1 MGIHVSIVTQASNRA
16 IISSDEKWS
25 SIECVANVEIEKG
38 LAVGKVRS
46 EREWMGK
53 VRIREWSQEDSR
65 GVSRVYVQQYYHRC
79 YRHCQH
85 HCCYAL

>member
-1 MGIHVSIVTQASNRA
+1 MGIHVSIVTQAGNRA
-16 IISSDEKWS
+16 IISSDGKWS

-53 VRIREWSQEDSR
+53 L
-65 GVSRVYVQQYYHRC
+65 G
-79 YRHCQH
+79 
-85 HCCYAL
+85 